1 MFSLKFFYDVIYF
14 SGKIYRGDLTMAIA
28 DCNMKIETHCH
39 TKTVS
44 PCGHVEPHTVVDE
57 YIKAGYG
64 AIIITD
70 HFSRNILARF
80 EGNYTD
86 KIDCYLAG
94 YKYCKAHAKK
104 LAKEGHPSLKVM
116 LGAEILLDTNPSD
129 ILLFG
134 LSEEFF
140 YENPNLFDLD
150 QEGLYRL
157 LHTKYDAV
165 MYQAHP
171 FRKYCNRQDPRYL
184 DGVEVYNGNIRHDN
198 HSDVALTWAKENN
211 LKFSSGSDF
220 HQMMD
225 LAKGGLV
232 IPDSIEDVHQFKDFI
247 TNNEPLYLVDS
258 EIQAKGSLIV

>member
-1 MFSLKFFYDVIYF
+1 MISIDN
-14 SGKIYRGDLTMAIA
+14 M
-28 DCNMKIETHCH
+28 MKIETHSH

-44 PCGHVEPHTVVDE
+44 PCGHIEPEKVVDE
-57 YIKAGYG
+57 YINEGYG

-70 HFSRNILARF
+70 HFSRNILSKF

-86 KIDCYLAG
+86 KIDSYLAG
-94 YKYCKAHAKK
+94 YRYCKAHAKK
-104 LAKEGHPSLKVM
+104 RAKEGAPLLKVM

-134 LSEEFF
+134 LTEDFF

-150 QEGLYRL
+150 QKGLYEL

-171 FRKYCNRQDPRYL
+171 FRKYCNRQNPAYL
-184 DGVEVYNGNIRHDN
+184 DGVEVYNGNMRHEN
-198 HSDVALTWAKENN
+198 HSDVALQWAKDNN
-211 LKFSSGSDF
+211 LRFSSGSDF

-225 LAKGGLV
+225 LAMGGMLV
-232 IPDSIEDVHQFKDFI
+232 PDSIENIHQFKDYI
-247 TNNEPLYLVDS
+247 TNNDPLYIVNS
-258 EIQAKGSLIV
+258 EIQEKGNLKV